1 MVYNWW
7 NCYCRAAHSGTRTE
21 TIASRSLLLAAVG
34 KGVSH
39 AGQTPLYLTPLHA
52 KVQTIKTLVA
62 NVRVGLQHVAR
73 TAEKFPLIDR
83 WAASSRYICD
93 QIVGVGRT

>member
-1 MVYNWW
+1 LVYNWRNW
-7 NCYCRAAHSGTRTE
+7 YCRAAHSGTRTQ
-21 TIASRSLLLAAVG
+21 TIASRSLLAAVG

-52 KVQTIKTLVA
+52 KVQNIKTLVA

>member
-7 NCYCRAAHSGTRTE
+7 NWYCRAAHSGTRTQ
-21 TIASRSLLLAAVG
+21 TIASRSLLAAVG

-39 AGQTPLYLTPLHA
+39 VGQTPLYLTPPHA
-52 KVQTIKTLVA
+52 KVQTIKALVA
-62 NVRVGLQHVAR
+62 NVRLGLQHVAR
-73 TAEKFPLIDR
+73 TAEQFPLIDR
-83 WAASSRYICD
+83 WASSLRYICD